1 MCLTNMAC
9 PTQALKL
16 FCCDLDLD
24 LIQELGQKCGLE
36 ELEEEHGRTRRPVSK
51 AQRRQEEHRMWHLK
65 STGSEAAG
73 VNYFPTLPEQDATA
87 INYSLFERL
96 CSHPER
102 VRAYLDST
110 GKLSDLMATLRQ
122 DARSASSARLR
133 DPYYEGYQITMLGA
147 CAMTLG
153 ARLSVADREAMR
165 TVRFIKRS

>member
-1 MCLTNMAC
+1 MCLTNIAC
-9 PTQALKL
+9 LVQALKL

-36 ELEEEHGRTRRPVSK
+36 ELEEEHGRTRRPGSRG
-51 AQRRQEEHRMWHLK
+51 QRRQEEHRIWNLK
-65 STGSEAAG
+65 STGGEAAG
-73 VNYFPTLPEQDATA
+73 VSCVPAPPRQDP
-87 INYSLFERL
+87 IHYSLFERL
-96 CSHPER
+96 CSHPDR
-102 VRAYLDST
+102 VRTYLDST

-153 ARLSVADREAMR
+153 ARLSFADREAMR
-165 TVRFIKRS
+165 TVRFFRLS